1 MKPRGTSSLR
11 ASIAF
16 AVDVAIQR
24 IDELEEEVARLKKE
38 NASLWETVHE
48 LQDKRESA

>member
-1 MKPRGTSSLR
+1 MRPHSTTSLR

-38 NASLWETVHE
+38 NASLWGTVHE
-48 LQDKRESA
+48 LQDKRETA